1 MITNKKAMKIEKIIY
16 DTTRE
21 LTSVED
27 KLGIAVIFLFCYKLE
42 DEKFAELLYT
52 NNHESL
58 LEELER
64 KFKNYDVKLRI
75 DLSNPNIRN
84 SFYKTLEEV
93 KLRYDKDG
101 YYKALFNNDEYAKVV
116 SNIGKSLSTMNLNEL
131 MNYKKEVVI

>member
-52 NNHESL
+52 NNHESF

>member
-1 MITNKKAMKIEKIIY
+1 MKIEKIIY

-21 LTSVED
+21 LISVED
-27 KLGIAVIFLFCYKLE
+27 KLGIAVIFLVCYKLE

-52 NNHESL
+52 DNHESFF
-58 LEELER
+58 EALER

-75 DLSNPNIRN
+75 DLSNPNIKN

-116 SNIGKSLSTMNLNEL
+116 SNIGKCLSTMNLNEL
-131 MNYKKEVVI
+131 MNYKKEVEI

>member
-1 MITNKKAMKIEKIIY
+1 MKIEKIIY

-27 KLGIAVIFLFCYKLE
+27 KLMIAVIFLVCYKLE

-52 NNHESL
+52 NNHESFL
-58 LEELER
+58 AELER

-116 SNIGKSLSTMNLNEL
+116 SSIGKSLSTMNLNEL
-131 MNYKKEVVI
+131 MNYKKKRK

>member
-52 NNHESL
+52 NNHESF

-64 KFKNYDVKLRI
+64 KIKNYDVKLRI

>member
-27 KLGIAVIFLFCYKLE
+27 KLGIAVIFLVCYKLE

-52 NNHESL
+52 NNHESF
-58 LEELER
+58 LEELEM

>member
-1 MITNKKAMKIEKIIY
+1 MKIEKIIY

-21 LTSVED
+21 LISVED
-27 KLGIAVIFLFCYKLE
+27 KLGIAVIFLVCYKLE

-52 NNHESL
+52 DNHESFF
-58 LEELER
+58 EALER

-75 DLSNPNIRN
+75 DLSNPNIKN

-116 SNIGKSLSTMNLNEL
+116 SNIGKCLSTMNLNEL
-131 MNYKKEVVI
+131 INYKKEVEI

>member
-1 MITNKKAMKIEKIIY
+1 MKIEKIIY

-52 NNHESL
+52 NNHESF

-64 KFKNYDVKLRI
+64 KIKNYDVKLRI